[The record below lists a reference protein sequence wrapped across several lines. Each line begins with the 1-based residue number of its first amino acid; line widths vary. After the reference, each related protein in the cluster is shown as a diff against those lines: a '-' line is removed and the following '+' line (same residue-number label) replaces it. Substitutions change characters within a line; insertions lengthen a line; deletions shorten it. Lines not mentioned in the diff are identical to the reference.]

1 VNSRWGRRV
10 AEVLLFVVIVGGIYA
25 WRTRDLLPAGDR
37 VPAPAFELTDL
48 QGRPWTLDALEGKPA
63 VLYFFAPW
71 CGVCAAS
78 SPQLRWFDRW
88 RGDDV
93 QVVLVGL
100 DWSSP
105 AELAEYAARH
115 ELLLPV
121 LAVNLPPRWRPGG
134 WAAAAAMIAAAATAM
149 AWIASSGPSG
159 YPLGV
164 EPMFPALATAASEP
178 SSIRSS

>member
-1 VNSRWGRRV
+1 MNSRWGRRL
-10 AEVLLFVVIVGGIYA
+10 AEVLLFVVIVGGIHA

-37 VPAPAFELTDL
+37 VAAPAFELVDL
-48 QGRPWTLDALEGKPA
+48 QGRPWSLETLEGKPA

-88 RGDDV
+88 RGDEV

-105 AELAEYAARH
+105 VELAEYAARH
-115 ELLLPV
+115 ELQLPV
-121 LAVNLPPRWRPGG
+121 LAAGPQT
-134 WAAAAAMIAAAATAM
+134 AADYRIR
-149 AWIASSGPSG
+149 G
-159 YPLGV
+159 YPTYYVLDAEGRV
-164 EPMFPALATAASEP
+164 AGRDFGYTTAP
-178 SSIRSS
+178 GLWLRTRGP

>member
-1 VNSRWGRRV
+1 MNSRWGRRL

-37 VPAPAFELTDL
+37 VAAPAFELTDL
-48 QGRPWTLDALEGKPA
+48 QGRPWSLDALEGKPA

-88 RGDDV
+88 MGEEV
-93 QVVLVGL
+93 QIVLVGL

-105 AELAEYAARH
+105 AELAEYASRH
-115 ELLLPV
+115 ELQLPV
-121 LAVNLPPRWRPGG
+121 LAAGPQT
-134 WAAAAAMIAAAATAM
+134 AADYRIR
-149 AWIASSGPSG
+149 G
-159 YPLGV
+159 YPTYYVLDAEGRV
-164 EPMFPALATAASEP
+164 AGRDFGYTTAP
-178 SSIRSS
+178 GLWLRTRGL

>member
-1 VNSRWGRRV
+1 MNSRWGRRL

-25 WRTRDLLPAGDR
+25 WRTRDLLPTGDR

-48 QGRPWTLDALEGKPA
+48 QGRPWSLDALEGKPA

-88 RGDDV
+88 QGDDV

-115 ELLLPV
+115 ELQLPV
-121 LAVNLPPRWRPGG
+121 LAAGPQT
-134 WAAAAAMIAAAATAM
+134 AADYRIR
-149 AWIASSGPSG
+149 G
-159 YPLGV
+159 YPTYYVLDAEGRV
-164 EPMFPALATAASEP
+164 AGRDFGYTTAP
-178 SSIRSS
+178 GLWLRTRGL

>member
-1 VNSRWGRRV
+1 MNSRWGRRV

-48 QGRPWTLDALEGKPA
+48 QGQPWSLGSLEGKPA

-88 RGDDV
+88 QGDDV

-115 ELLLPV
+115 ELQLPV
-121 LAVNLPPRWRPGG
+121 LAAGPQT
-134 WAAAAAMIAAAATAM
+134 AADYRIR
-149 AWIASSGPSG
+149 G
-159 YPLGV
+159 YPTYYVLDAEGRV
-164 EPMFPALATAASEP
+164 AGRDFGYTTAP
-178 SSIRSS
+178 GLWLRTRGL

>member
-1 VNSRWGRRV
+1 MNSRWWRRL

-25 WRTRDLLPAGDR
+25 WRTRDLLPTGDR

-48 QGRPWTLDALEGKPA
+48 QGRPWSLDALEGKPA

-88 RGDDV
+88 MGEEV
-93 QVVLVGL
+93 QIVLVGL

-115 ELLLPV
+115 ELQLPV
-121 LAVNLPPRWRPGG
+121 LAAGPQT
-134 WAAAAAMIAAAATAM
+134 AADYRIR
-149 AWIASSGPSG
+149 G
-159 YPLGV
+159 YPTYYVLDAEGRV
-164 EPMFPALATAASEP
+164 AGRDFGYTTAP
-178 SSIRSS
+178 GLWLRTRGL

>member
-1 VNSRWGRRV
+1 MNSRWGRRLV
-10 AEVLLFVVIVGGIYA
+10 EVLLFVVIVGGIYA

-37 VPAPAFELTDL
+37 VAAPAFELTDL
-48 QGRPWTLDALEGKPA
+48 QGRPWSLDALAGKPV

-71 CGVCAAS
+71 CAVCAAS

-88 RGDDV
+88 QRDEV

-115 ELLLPV
+115 ELRMPV
-121 LAVNLPPRWRPGG
+121 LAGG
-134 WAAAAAMIAAAATAM
+134 PQNAADYRIR
-149 AWIASSGPSG
+149 G
-159 YPLGV
+159 YPTYYVLDAEGRV
-164 EPMFPALATAASEP
+164 AGRDFGYTTAP
-178 SSIRSS
+178 GLWLRTRGL

>member
-1 VNSRWGRRV
+1 MNSRWGRRLV
-10 AEVLLFVVIVGGIYA
+10 EVLLFVVIVGGIYA
-25 WRTRDLLPAGDR
+25 WRIRDLLPAGDR
-37 VPAPAFELTDL
+37 APAPAFELTDL
-48 QGRPWTLDALEGKPA
+48 QGQPWSLGSLEGKPA

-88 RGDDV
+88 QGDDV

-115 ELLLPV
+115 ELQLPV
-121 LAVNLPPRWRPGG
+121 LAAGPQT
-134 WAAAAAMIAAAATAM
+134 AADYRIR
-149 AWIASSGPSG
+149 G
-159 YPLGV
+159 YPTYYVLDAEGRV
-164 EPMFPALATAASEP
+164 AGRDFGYTTAP
-178 SSIRSS
+178 GLWLRTRGL

>member
-1 VNSRWGRRV
+1 MNSRWGRRV

-37 VPAPAFELTDL
+37 VSAPAFELTDL
-48 QGRPWTLDALEGKPA
+48 QGRTWTLDALAGKPA

-115 ELLLPV
+115 ELQPPV
-121 LAVNLPPRWRPGG
+121 LAAGPQT
-134 WAAAAAMIAAAATAM
+134 AADYRIR
-149 AWIASSGPSG
+149 G
-159 YPLGV
+159 YPTYYVLDADGRV
-164 EPMFPALATAASEP
+164 AGRDFGYTTAP
-178 SSIRSS
+178 GLWLRTRGL

>member
-1 VNSRWGRRV
+1 VNSRWVRRL
-10 AEVLLFVVIVGGIYA
+10 AEVLLFVVIIGGIYA
-25 WRTRDLLPAGDR
+25 WRTRDLLPVGDR
-37 VPAPAFELTDL
+37 VAAPAFELTDL
-48 QGRPWTLDALEGKPA
+48 QGRPWSLDALKGKPA

-88 RGDDV
+88 QGDDV

-115 ELLLPV
+115 ELQLPV
-121 LAVNLPPRWRPGG
+121 LAAGPQT
-134 WAAAAAMIAAAATAM
+134 AADYKIR
-149 AWIASSGPSG
+149 G
-159 YPLGV
+159 YPTYYVLDAEGRV
-164 EPMFPALATAASEP
+164 AGRDFGYTTAP
-178 SSIRSS
+178 GLWLRTRGL

>member
-37 VPAPAFELTDL
+37 VSAPAFELTDL

-100 DWSSP
+100 DWSSTT
-105 AELAEYAARH
+105 ELAEYATRH
-115 ELLLPV
+115 ELQLPV
-121 LAVNLPPRWRPGG
+121 LAAGPQT
-134 WAAAAAMIAAAATAM
+134 AADYRIR
-149 AWIASSGPSG
+149 G
-159 YPLGV
+159 YPTYYVLDAEGRV
-164 EPMFPALATAASEP
+164 AGRDFGYTTAP
-178 SSIRSS
+178 GLWLRTRGL